1 MTRRRRPFIAPV
13 VVTRSRIAI
22 PASLATLLALVA
34 RSISALTFGAQLAA
48 AQAPAGPAPAA
59 APPSADT
66 TWKGGP
72 FDRLKFRNIGPTG
85 PSGRVDDFAV
95 LERDPN
101 VFYIATATGGL
112 WKSENGGVTLT
123 PVFDSA
129 SAISIG
135 DVTIPTDDPNLV
147 WVGTGENN
155 NRQSS
160 SWGDGVYKSTD
171 GGKRWK
177 HMGLRESRQ
186 VARIV
191 IDPVD
196 HEVVFVA
203 ALGDLWRTGGDRGI
217 FKTTDGGVTW
227 TKVLDP
233 GPDAGGT
240 DLVMDPQNN
249 KVLYAATYQRRRASF
264 GFNGGG
270 PNSGIWKSSDAGR
283 SWTRL
288 TTGLPDGAMGRIGLD
303 IFRANP
309 NIVYARIEHEKQG
322 GVYRT
327 DDAGST
333 WRKMG
338 AHNGRPMYFG
348 IIRVDPQ
355 NDLRVYL
362 PETPLGISD
371 DGGKTFRFDG
381 AERVHVDHH
390 AMWIDPRDPNH
401 LMIGNDGGV
410 SVSHDKGRKWQWFSH
425 LPVAQFYHV
434 GYDMQVPYNVCGGL
448 QDNNSWCGPS
458 QVRHGDGISDH
469 DWWSLAGGDGFV
481 NLIDPTDARLIYT
494 SSQEGYIS
502 RMDKLTGEQKGIRPE
517 APASEKRYR
526 WNWDTPFILSP
537 HNPATVYIGGNRL
550 FRSTDRGSTWNPISP
565 DLTTAVDRDTLQLM
579 GARLKDVKIAKNDGV
594 EDYATL
600 FTIAESRRTAGLI
613 YTGSDDGQVQV
624 TRDGGTTW
632 TNVTPKIPGAP
643 KWAYVSRVEP
653 SRFADGTV
661 YVTFDAHRTGDYGT
675 YVYASTDFG
684 ASFRSI
690 GGTLPK
696 GEVVRSITEDQKNAD
711 VLYLGTEA
719 GLWVTLDR
727 GKVWTRVRAN
737 LPTVPLY
744 EITLHSRDNA
754 MILATHGRGIWIL
767 DDLTPFQEAAKAQ
780 VADAFVYPIPTTY
793 QQTPASLRYYFFQG
807 DMQFLG
813 PNPPAGAPIV
823 YWLKSKADSVRLVV
837 KDGVGNVVREL
848 KGPDVKDAGGVGMN
862 SVLWDYRIDPIPQ
875 PKWQVAQ
882 GAASPGGGT
891 PGGGAPGGVA
901 NRGTQG
907 PWVLPGAFTAT
918 LMVNGTEV
926 ASRPFTVAGDR
937 EITITDADRQRRF
950 DLLKEGQRLESRL
963 SEAVAAMRTAKTQ
976 FAQLKGILADSTAV
990 PADLRVTFDTLS
1002 KQLAPFTRRFYL
1014 NTEGEDESVFEG
1026 LEFRT
1031 VLPFKL
1037 GGLLGGIGGATMP
1050 VNATDLTQWSEL
1062 QREVPAA
1069 IDDVN
1074 AFLAQLRPFY
1084 ARLLEAGL
1092 YPVVPKPI
1100 AKE

>member
-1 MTRRRRPFIAPV
+1 M
-13 VVTRSRIAI
+13 
-22 PASLATLLALVA
+22 
-34 RSISALTFGAQLAA
+34 LAA
-48 AQAPAGPAPAA
+48 MPLAVATPAMAQGTTPSAA
-59 APPSADT
+59 ATPDT
-66 TWKGGP
+66 AWKGGP
-72 FDRLKFRNIGPTG
+72 FDRLSFRNIGPTG
-85 PSGRVDDFAV
+85 PSGRIDDFAV
-95 LERDPN
+95 LERDPRI
-101 VFYIATATGGL
+101 FYIATATGGV

-123 PVFDSA
+123 PVFDSM
-129 SAISIG
+129 SVSSIG
-135 DVTIPTDDPNLV
+135 DVTIPADDPNLV

-171 GGKRWK
+171 GGKHWQN
-177 HMGLRESRQ
+177 MGLRESRQ

-196 HEVVFVA
+196 HEVVLVA
-203 ALGDLWRTGGDRGI
+203 ALGDLWRPGGDRGI
-217 FKTTDGGVTW
+217 FRTTDGGASW
-227 TKVLDP
+227 TKVLDV

-240 DLVMDPQNN
+240 DLVMDPRNN

-270 PNSGIWKSSDAGR
+270 TNSGIWKSSDGGR

-309 NIVYARIEHEKQG
+309 SIVYARVEHEKQG
-322 GVYRT
+322 GVYRS
-327 DDAGST
+327 DDAGSS

-338 AHNGRPMYFG
+338 AHNSRPMYFG

-381 AERVHVDHH
+381 AERIHVDHH
-390 AMWIDPRDPNH
+390 AMWIDPHDPDH

-410 SVSHDKGRKWQWFSH
+410 SVSHDKGRKWQWFPH

-517 APASEKRYR
+517 APASEKKYR

-537 HNPATVYIGGNRL
+537 HDPATIYIGGNRL
-550 FRSTDRGSTWNPISP
+550 FRSTDRGSTWTAISP
-565 DLTTAVDRDTLQLM
+565 DLTTGVDRDSLQLM
-579 GARLKDVKIAKNDGV
+579 GARLKDVKLAKNDGV

-600 FTIAESRRTAGLI
+600 FTVAESRRVRGLI
-613 YTGSDDGQVQV
+613 YTGSDDGQVHV
-624 TRDGGTTW
+624 TRDGGATW
-632 TNVTPKIPGAP
+632 TDITPKIPGAP
-643 KWAYVSRVEP
+643 RWAYVSRVEP

-661 YVTFDAHRTGDYGT
+661 YVTFDAHRTGDYGR
-675 YVYASTDFG
+675 YVFVSTDFG

-690 GGTLPK
+690 VGTLPK
-696 GEVVRSITEDQKNAD
+696 GEVVRCITEDQKNAD
-711 VLYLGTEA
+711 VLYLGTET
-719 GLWVTLDR
+719 GLWLSLDR
-727 GKVWTRVRAN
+727 GKAWTRVRAN
-737 LPTVPLY
+737 LPTVPVY
-744 EITLHSRDNA
+744 EITLHPRDNA

-767 DDLTPFQEAAKAQ
+767 DDLTPFQDAARAPGET
-780 VADAFVYPIPTTY
+780 AFLYPIPATQ

-813 PNPPAGAPIV
+813 PNPPVGVPLT
-823 YWLKSKADSVRLVV
+823 YWLKTKPDSVRIVV
-837 KDGVGNVVREL
+837 KDGMGNQVREL
-848 KGPDVKDAGGVGMN
+848 AGPDLKDGVNAGMN
-862 SVLWDYRIDPIPQ
+862 RVTWDFRIAPIPQ
-875 PKWQVAQ
+875 PKWQTAQ
-882 GAASPGGGT
+882 AAPPPGGG
-891 PGGGAPGGVA
+891 GGPADGP
-901 NRGTQG
+901 NLGTQG
-907 PWVLPGAFTAT
+907 PWVLPGSFTAT
-918 LMVNGTEV
+918 LLVNGAAV
-926 ASRPFTVAGDR
+926 ASRPFAVTGDR
-937 EITITDADRQRRF
+937 EITITDVDRQRRF
-950 DLLKEGQRLESRL
+950 DLLKEGQRLDARL
-963 SEAVAAMRTAKTQ
+963 SEAVAAMRAAKAQ
-976 FAQLKGILADSTAV
+976 FAQLKPALADSTVV
-990 PADLRVTFDTLS
+990 PADIRATFDTLS
-1002 KQLAPFTRRFYL
+1002 KQLTPFVRRFYL
-1014 NTEGEDESVFEG
+1014 NSENEPDSTFEG

-1050 VNATDLTQWSEL
+1050 VNATDLAQWNEL

-1074 AFLAQLRPFY
+1074 AFLVQLRPFY
-1084 ARLLEAGL
+1084 ARLAEAGL
-1092 YPVVPKPI
+1092 YPLVPKPI
-1100 AKE
+1100 AKP